1 MQTLPERVARAA
13 MQVMEGYLAIAVCP
27 TQKVV
32 RYNALDECRTL
43 GQSLKRGTRIVLMY
57 FFFKGDDC
65 MLTSF
70 QMYPYLYMAHT
81 V

>member
-13 MQVMEGYLAIAVCP
+13 MQVMAGYLAIAVCP

-32 RYNALDECRTL
+32 RYNALNECRTP
-43 GQSLKRGTRIVLMY
+43 GQCLKRGTGIVLIY
-57 FFFKGDDC
+57 FFCKRDDC
-65 MLTSF
+65 MLTIL
-70 QMYPYLYMAHT
+70 QMYPYLYMAHS